1 MNRVAAGLD
10 KVSNALGQ
18 WIGWLIFIMMLTTA
32 VIVVMRYFL
41 NLGSISL
48 QETVL
53 YLHGTAL
60 MLGMGYTLK
69 TDGHVR
75 VDVLHRRLTPR
86 QKIWVDLVGFGV
98 FLLPFSVFL
107 LVTSLPY
114 VTFSWSVLEAS
125 GAPGGLPGVFLLKT
139 LIPVMAVLLLLQ
151 GLSESLKALCR
162 LRQR

>member
-41 NLGSISL
+41 NLGSIPL

-98 FLLPFSVFL
+98 FRGPC
-107 LVTSLPY
+107 
-114 VTFSWSVLEAS
+114 W
-125 GAPGGLPGVFLLKT
+125 K
-139 LIPVMAVLLLLQ
+139 LQ
-151 GLSESLKALCR
+151 GHPAGFQVFFFLKPSFQSWRFYCCCKVCPNRSKRCAA
-162 LRQR
+162 

>member
-10 KVSNALGQ
+10 KISNALGQ

-41 NLGSISL
+41 NLGSIPL

-69 TDGHVR
+69 PT
-75 VDVLHRRLTPR
+75 
-86 QKIWVDLVGFGV
+86 
-98 FLLPFSVFL
+98 
-107 LVTSLPY
+107 
-114 VTFSWSVLEAS
+114 AMC
-125 GAPGGLPGVFLLKT
+125 GLMCY
-139 LIPVMAVLLLLQ
+139 IAV
-151 GLSESLKALCR
+151 
-162 LRQR
+162 